1 VKKIILILIVITAI
15 AQGCRYEE
23 GPVISLKSVRGRLLG
38 AWKVTEFTCEGVDSL
53 QYYND
58 SCGCD
63 ISFIDHKD
71 SFDERDKLLF
81 YNCHNSNIYNTDNFW
96 GRFGLPENKKFIS
109 ISFIEYPLSNWG
121 VYKHFGPIL
130 IDSRWEILRL
140 TKDELKISSDVDD
153 RNYML
158 SFEKE

>member
-1 VKKIILILIVITAI
+1 MLIAITTV
-15 AQGCRYEE
+15 AQSCRYEE
-23 GPVISLKSVRGRLLG
+23 GPVISLNSVRGRLLG

-81 YNCHNSNIYNTDNFW
+81 YNCHIASDDNYPSFW
-96 GRFGLPENKKFIS
+96 ARFGLIENKNIIFIT
-109 ISFIEYPLSNWG
+109 FNEYPLSNWG

-153 RNYML
+153 RNYIL
-158 SFEKE
+158 SFEKK

>member
-1 VKKIILILIVITAI
+1 MKRIILILILITTI

-23 GPVISLKSVRGRLLG
+23 GPVISLTSVRGRLLG

-58 SCGCD
+58 SCGCEVG
-63 ISFIDHKD
+63 FVDHRD
-71 SFDERDKLLF
+71 SYDGRDAIVF
-81 YNCHNSNIYNTDNFW
+81 GNCHNNNNYNTFFA
-96 GRFGLPENKKFIS
+96 RFGLIENKNIIFIT
-109 ISFIEYPLSNWG
+109 FDEHPLSNWG

-130 IDSRWEILRL
+130 IDSYWEILRL
-140 TKDELKISSDVDD
+140 TKDELEISSNVDD

-158 SFEKE
+158 SFEKK